1 MASHFHGK
9 KLLILNVNLIFL
21 PITNLNGTNLSHVEG
36 DIMLNYFSFLN
47 ELNFDEKNFSNW
59 SCIFSQVYLLKE
71 ISKKISKLKINWES
85 NSFQIFGAREND
97 LKNIDF
103 SLKNSFVYAKIINE
117 AIFKEKI
124 NWKFTKFLAEEIFY
138 LFSDI
143 HFFCLKTLSYR
154 NKVNSRIQKAINDLI
169 KEVTEIY
176 NLIFKIFVC
185 YYYNKSTKDKQF
197 DNFFE
202 RALEKIY
209 TFEVLSNR
217 TRNLKN
223 FKFVTKIKFYYTS
236 PQKN

>member
-1 MASHFHGK
+1 MAGHFHGK
-9 KLLILNVNLIFL
+9 KLLILNVNLIFQ
-21 PITNLNGTNLSHVEG
+21 PITNLSDPNLSHVEG
-36 DIMLNYFSFLN
+36 DVMLNYFSFLN

-59 SCIFSQVYLLKE
+59 SCIFSQVYLLNE

-97 LKNIDF
+97 LKSIDF
-103 SLKNSFVYAKIINE
+103 SLKNSFFYAKIINE

-143 HFFCLKTLSYR
+143 HFFCLKLLSYK
-154 NKVNSRIQKAINDLI
+154 NKLNSRIQKAINDLI

-185 YYYNKSTKDKQF
+185 YYYNKRTKDKQF

-209 TFEVLSNR
+209 TFEALSNR
-217 TRNLKN
+217 TRNLKG

>member
-1 MASHFHGK
+1 MTGYFHEK
-9 KLLILNVNLIFL
+9 KLLFQNVNFIFK
-21 PITNLNGTNLSHVEG
+21 PITNLNDINLSHAKGGV
-36 DIMLNYFSFLN
+36 MLNYFSFLN

-71 ISKKISKLKINWES
+71 ISKKISKLKINWER
-85 NSFQIFGAREND
+85 NSFQIFGGREND

-103 SLKNSFVYAKIINE
+103 SLKNSFVYVKIINQ

-143 HFFCLKTLSYR
+143 HFFCLKILSYK
-154 NKVNSRIQKAINDLI
+154 NKKNSRIQKAINDLK
-169 KEVTEIY
+169 KEVIEIY

-185 YYYNKSTKDKQF
+185 YYYNKSKKHQQF

-209 TFEVLSNR
+209 TFEILSNR
-217 TRNLKN
+217 TRNLKG